1 MDTTHLKEHFCV
13 YFFTIRHR
21 ARELLSNG
29 EILNSK
35 IQPYEAHIP
44 YILKFFIDYN
54 LQGMNFIYVA
64 NVDFRCEYEN
74 AYIDPKITTCEIEA
88 DCIAAEILNN
98 QCLTNDG
105 VNPGLKLILEEERNR
120 RRKESLPSQITPQPS
135 QERNHNEI
143 NLKEQSYLVQLRNIV
158 NSYSQSND
166 IKLSDKSNYSDDEL
180 INDASDE
187 TFNASEDF
195 IGIVMDL
202 NNISTV
208 SKSRDIVCA
217 DSKPS
222 KNDRQTFNDSSINT
236 NSNDEST
243 LNCHPS
249 QSSMGQ
255 LSYKTNDLAE
265 MMMRFTNLSGEIDAS
280 FEDEDERNLT
290 KEMLQV
296 FKDIDSETN
305 FTHVPQNSPLDLSIS
320 SDTENYSD
328 FDVAIKDQ
336 NLNSGNNTT
345 LKETNVNN
353 ELFAELCDC
362 NSNQCCD
369 ICCDKISDGC
379 NSDCENEECS
389 KFLNT
394 DSQSEQPVE
403 RYRKKEYNIS
413 FKENER
419 QINRNSSVIC
429 EVGSMVIEDEINLS
443 KLNNI
448 PQIDG
453 SFDDFSL
460 CRRKSRKRKLS
471 LAPLPLKETR
481 VLRKTCN
488 NGKLLNNGENFYS
501 STQISSYNTNNFER
515 VTKTLNGEK
524 VQVLKLIDESLFE
537 KIGNEILEIHKLSP
551 QTIKFF
557 SNRSEAQED
566 TSTFL
571 KSDCQSFFKTNL
583 KGRKKLEFLR
593 TLCRPLEVE
602 VKFLD
607 SCEKEDDQDS
617 NFSGETTINGNLNDE
632 FHEHNDLSYFDGCTQ
647 ICSKIN
653 GEIEFKNDEEATQ
666 DYWDND
672 FLKNDEDQQL
682 FSKDENTKLEQEE
695 NEENAASLNEVSS
708 SQKSC
713 NSQISLFGDSFDDT
727 SSENIKSFYDFSAEN
742 SPYSSQSKSLQSFI
756 EKSTPFL
763 RKKSRLRSESFN
775 SNSSPLQTINEG
787 KIMDKHDSNQRTRAR
802 VTNKF
807 IKKPKSKRKFMDSS
821 LIEGPSHS
829 DTFDFDISS
838 FESSFKVGKESNSN
852 NQYITT
858 MCLEVFTSVCGD
870 LKPNPINDSLRAVFY
885 AINYDIPDDVGK
897 KLSLGII
904 LIKTD
909 VTITQTQSNKDSLVY
924 SRKHL
929 LRSAFLK
936 SDVDILYACD
946 EIELYMK
953 LIDIMKVNDPDILV
967 GYEIEMSSW
976 GFLLQ
981 RANALNIRIFSALS
995 RVAQEEDDVTGP
1007 TLENIEKFGI
1017 KITGRIVLNL
1027 W

>member
-1 MDTTHLKEHFCV
+1 
-13 YFFTIRHR
+13 

-379 NSDCENEECS
+379 
-389 KFLNT
+389 
-394 DSQSEQPVE
+394 
-403 RYRKKEYNIS
+403 
-413 FKENER
+413 
-419 QINRNSSVIC
+419 
-429 EVGSMVIEDEINLS
+429 
-443 KLNNI
+443 
-448 PQIDG
+448 
-453 SFDDFSL
+453 
-460 CRRKSRKRKLS
+460 
-471 LAPLPLKETR
+471 
-481 VLRKTCN
+481 
-488 NGKLLNNGENFYS
+488 
-501 STQISSYNTNNFER
+501 
-515 VTKTLNGEK
+515 
-524 VQVLKLIDESLFE
+524 
-537 KIGNEILEIHKLSP
+537 
-551 QTIKFF
+551 
-557 SNRSEAQED
+557 
-566 TSTFL
+566 
-571 KSDCQSFFKTNL
+571 
-583 KGRKKLEFLR
+583 RKKLEFLR

-695 NEENAASLNEVSS
+695 NEENAASLNE
-708 SQKSC
+708 
-713 NSQISLFGDSFDDT
+713 
-727 SSENIKSFYDFSAEN
+727 
-742 SPYSSQSKSLQSFI
+742 
-756 EKSTPFL
+756 
-763 RKKSRLRSESFN
+763 
-775 SNSSPLQTINEG
+775 
-787 KIMDKHDSNQRTRAR
+787 
-802 VTNKF
+802 
-807 IKKPKSKRKFMDSS
+807 RKFMDSS

-1027 W
+1027 